1 MKAYLKLSGRQSNA
15 SLSEITQQYGLT
27 SVEDVA
33 NSGRLRLEK
42 DGLVFLPSR
51 KVFLKG
57 AFDRHEAFVD
67 FVQEW
72 MESRFSDNLLEQTT
86 FPKESCLLV
95 KEMLQ
100 AEHLVLKTPIPRP
113 EDFGEGPVKQVL
125 VHTVGDYYRH
135 SDALMRLERIKRLL
149 SQHLKEAGIFW
160 VKEQH
165 CLDPAHSWG
174 PIYSIKTPAVTYRFS
189 MEVYRWM
196 DTLKN
201 ANTVYRIEKKSDP
214 VAEKEEDAEVA
225 NALFLEF
232 LDWTM
237 EIPAYH
243 WNEEQERIET
253 SFIEKRFLVD
263 GTHHNSKEAL
273 IASEEERL
281 AQQSQETKKRLHEAL
296 TKVQEC
302 QDQEQELARKQ
313 ALLQGLKED
322 SERHNV

>member
-15 SLSEITQQYGLT
+15 SLSEIAQQYGLT
-27 SVEDVA
+27 SVEDGA
-33 NSGRLRLEK
+33 NSGRTRFEK
-42 DGLVFLPSR
+42 DELVFQSNR

-57 AFDRHEAFVD
+57 AFNRHEAFVD
-67 FVQEW
+67 FVEEW
-72 MESRFSDNLLEQTT
+72 MENRFSDDLLEKTT
-86 FPKESCLLV
+86 FPKASCLLV

-100 AEHLVLKTPIPRP
+100 AEHLVLKTPLPRP
-113 EDFGEGPVKQVL
+113 KDFGKGPAKQVL
-125 VHTVGDYYRH
+125 IHTVGDLRH
-135 SDALMRLERIKRLL
+135 DEALMRIQRIKRLL
-149 SQHLKEAGIFW
+149 SQHLKEAGIFSI
-160 VKEQH
+160 KEQL
-165 CLDPAHSWG
+165 CSNPLHSWG
-174 PIYSIKTPAVTYRFS
+174 PIYNIKTSAVTYCFS
-189 MEVYRWM
+189 MEMRYWM
-196 DTLKN
+196 ASLKN
-201 ANTVYRIEKKSDP
+201 ADTVYQVKRMSDS

-243 WNEEQERIET
+243 WNEEKERIET

-281 AQQSQETKKRLHEAL
+281 AQQSQETKMRLHEAL

-322 SERHNV
+322 SERHDV